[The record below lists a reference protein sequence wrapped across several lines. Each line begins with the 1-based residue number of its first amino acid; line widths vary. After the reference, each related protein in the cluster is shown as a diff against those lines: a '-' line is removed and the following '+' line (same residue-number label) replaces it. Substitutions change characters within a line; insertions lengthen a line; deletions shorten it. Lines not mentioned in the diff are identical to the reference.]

1 MGHNGVLAVIFNA
14 LFLLALRGDSSAE
27 SRQDPLAPAT
37 SPMAKQKTQITM
49 KIWKTIIAM
58 AAACFAV
65 GLWKATAQE
74 TLTIEYTLE
83 GVEGVR
89 HELQVDADERVLKFE
104 NIPLTSLTLP
114 GGLTKLGV
122 LEFKNTSLTSL
133 ILPGGLTRLSVLK
146 VDFGLRGGNMTNL
159 TLPEGLRSLEILGLW
174 RCGLTNLTLPK
185 GLVQMRDL
193 RISTRYDTPLT
204 SLKLPEDFGKNV
216 KSPFRI
222 GLQLASSIERLS
234 VHKNMREFW
243 IRKSGE
249 ELEELDFPSA
259 RELIRNRKPDSDG
272 VFRIQSRPGTINVGG
287 NGVKLGSDGVYRI
300 ETRHPLLVEVYGF
313 QPTLTITRKADG
325 VEIGW
330 EAGTLQRSLLIDG
343 PWEDVES
350 GGTERR
356 LFLRPS
362 HPYEFF
368 RVKPVSE

>member
-1 MGHNGVLAVIFNA
+1 MIALA
-14 LFLLALRGDSSAE
+14 S
-27 SRQDPLAPAT
+27 
-37 SPMAKQKTQITM
+37 
-49 KIWKTIIAM
+49 
-58 AAACFAV
+58 ACFA
-65 GLWKATAQE
+65 GEFRQTTAQE
-74 TLTIEYTLE
+74 TLTVEYTLE

-89 HELQVDADERVLKFE
+89 HELQVDADEKVLKFE
-104 NIPLTSLTLP
+104 GIPLTSLTLP
-114 GGLTKLGV
+114 EGLTNLRV

-133 ILPGGLTRLSVLK
+133 TLPGGLTRLSVLK
-146 VDFGLRGGNMTNL
+146 VDFGFRGGDMTNL

-174 RCGLTNLTLPK
+174 CCGLTNLTLPK

-193 RISTRYDTPLT
+193 RISTHCDTTPLT

-216 KSPFRI
+216 KYPFRI

-243 IRKSGE
+243 LRKSG
-249 ELEELDFPSA
+249 EELDFPSA
-259 RELIRNRKPDSDG
+259 RELIRNRKPDSNG

-287 NGVKLGSDGVYRI
+287 NGVELGSDGVYRI
-300 ETRHPLLVEVYGF
+300 ESRYPLLVEVYGF
-313 QPTLTITRKADG
+313 QPTFTITRKADG

-330 EAGTLQRSLLIDG
+330 EAGILQRSLLIDG
-343 PWEDVES
+343 PWKDVES

>member
-1 MGHNGVLAVIFNA
+1 M
-14 LFLLALRGDSSAE
+14 
-27 SRQDPLAPAT
+27 T
-37 SPMAKQKTQITM
+37 KQKTQATM
-49 KIWKTIIAM
+49 KIWKPIIAM
-58 AAACFAV
+58 AAACFAG
-65 GLWKATAQE
+65 GLWQTMAQG

-89 HELQVDADERVLKFE
+89 HELRVDADERVLKFE

-114 GGLTKLGV
+114 K
-122 LEFKNTSLTSL
+122 
-133 ILPGGLTRLSVLK
+133 GLTRLRELE
-146 VDFGLRGGNMTNL
+146 VDFGFRGGNMTNL
-159 TLPEGLRSLEILGLW
+159 TLPEGLRSLGILGLW

-193 RISTRYDTPLT
+193 CISTRSDTLLT

-216 KSPFRI
+216 KYPYRI

-249 ELEELDFPSA
+249 ELDFPPA
-259 RELIRNRKPDSDG
+259 RELIKNRSPDSDG

-287 NGVKLGSDGVYRI
+287 NGVKHGSDGVYRI
-300 ETRHPLLVEVYGF
+300 ESRHTRLVEVYGF
-313 QPTLTITRKADG
+313 QPTFTITRKADG
-325 VEIGW
+325 VEIDW

-343 PWEDVES
+343 PWRDVES
-350 GGTERR
+350 GGTDRR

-368 RVKPVSE
+368 RVKPVIE

>member
-1 MGHNGVLAVIFNA
+1 MIFNA
-14 LFLLALRGDSSAE
+14 LFLPALRGDSSAE

-37 SPMAKQKTQITM
+37 APMTKQKTQTTM
-49 KIWKTIIAM
+49 KIWKTVIAM
-58 AAACFAV
+58 AAACFAG
-65 GLWKATAQE
+65 GLWQATAQE

-83 GVEGVR
+83 GVGGVR
-89 HELQVDADERVLKFE
+89 HELQVDADEKVLKFE

-114 GGLTKLGV
+114 EGLTNLRV

-133 ILPGGLTRLSVLK
+133 ILPRGLMGLSVLK
-146 VDFGLRGGNMTNL
+146 VDFGFRGGNMTNL

-193 RISTRYDTPLT
+193 RIATRYDTPLT

-216 KSPFRI
+216 KDPFRI

-249 ELEELDFPSA
+249 ELDFPSA

-272 VFRIQSRPGTINVGG
+272 VFRIQSRPSLISGG
-287 NGVKLGSDGVYRI
+287 KIVVGSDGVYRI
-300 ETRHPLLVEVYGF
+300 ESRYPLLVEVYGF
-313 QPTLTITRKADG
+313 QPTLTMTRKADG

-330 EAGTLQRSLLIDG
+330 EAGTLQNRYS
-343 PWEDVES
+343 
-350 GGTERR
+350 
-356 LFLRPS
+356 
-362 HPYEFF
+362 
-368 RVKPVSE
+368 

>member
-1 MGHNGVLAVIFNA
+1 M
-14 LFLLALRGDSSAE
+14 
-27 SRQDPLAPAT
+27 T
-37 SPMAKQKTQITM
+37 KQKTQATM
-49 KIWKTIIAM
+49 KIWKTIIAL
-58 AAACFAV
+58 AAACFA
-65 GLWKATAQE
+65 GGFQQTTAQE

-83 GVEGVR
+83 GTEGIR

-114 GGLTKLGV
+114 ERLTELSILKI
-122 LEFKNTSLTSL
+122 SLQRDS
-133 ILPGGLTRLSVLK
+133 S
-146 VDFGLRGGNMTNL
+146 MTNL
-159 TLPEGLRSLEILGLW
+159 TLPEGLRSLKILDLW
-174 RCGLTNLTLPK
+174 NCGLTNLTLPK

-193 RISTRYDTPLT
+193 RISTHYDTTPLT

-216 KSPFRI
+216 KYPFRI

-234 VHKNMREFW
+234 VHKNMGEFW
-243 IRKSGE
+243 LRKSGE
-249 ELEELDFPSA
+249 ELDFPPT
-259 RELIRNRKPDSDG
+259 RELIRNRRPDSDG
-272 VFRIQSRPGTINVGG
+272 VFRIKSNLPSIIAGDI
-287 NGVKLGSDGVYRI
+287 GVNLDSDGVYRI
-300 ETRHPLLVEVYGF
+300 RFRHPFLIEVYGF

-330 EAGTLQRSLLIDG
+330 EAGILQSSLLIDG
-343 PWEDVES
+343 PWKDVES